1 MRVFNCGTY
10 DLLHPGHL
18 YVLRQ
23 AREMAGAD
31 GEVVIGLNTDEFVAR
46 FKGHPTVQTY
56 LERDAVLSAI
66 RYVDRVVPNTGDE
79 DMRPVVEA
87 VMPDI
92 LLVGADWASQDHSRY
107 YRQTKLD
114 GRWLDER
121 GIRLRYMDRIVPGLS
136 STNLRAIAGK
146 IA

>member
-23 AREMAGAD
+23 ARLMSDG
-31 GEVVIGLNTDEFVAR
+31 GEVVIGLNSDEFVAR

-66 RYVDRVVPNTGDE
+66 VYVDRVVPNTGDE

-107 YRQTKLD
+107 FHQTKLD
-114 GRWLDER
+114 QRWLDER
-121 GIRLRYMDRIVPGLS
+121 GIKLRYMDRLVPGRS
-136 STNLRAIAGK
+136 STNLRSIAGSM
-146 IA
+146 